1 MTLQDHPVKLSGRR
15 HLVQAIFCLLAIL
28 GLCSSAFASEPKP
41 AKKILILFS
50 YQSVTPGF
58 LEWDEGIRSVLQ
70 GTAHEPMEFYIEFL
84 DLARFPDKI
93 YLQNLVN
100 FLKEKYSGKKLDLL
114 ISVGPLAFQFLVEHA
129 NTVFPGAPTVFC
141 AALKDQVLAIERPK
155 NFTGVAA
162 WADVAGTLELA
173 LKMQPETRRLAIVGG
188 TSESDRA
195 FQRIARQALL
205 KYENKLEINWLTD
218 LPADTI
224 LEKLAHLPPNTIVLY
239 LFLFRDSVGNEF
251 LPVDFLGR
259 MAQVANAP
267 IYGLWENLLGHGIV
281 GGHLM
286 SFRAQGKKAAE
297 LGWRVL
303 RGEKPE
309 NIPIVYEGTDF
320 YLFDWRQLKRW
331 GIPKTALPPGSE
343 VRFREVPV
351 WEHYKW
357 HITGLFSLILLQGL
371 VISFLII
378 NRRKRLRA
386 ERNLADRLQFETLLA
401 ELSAKFINLPT
412 NQVDQEI
419 EQSLQRLAEFLGIDQ
434 GRIWRLSP
442 DRKTFFPS
450 HSWAAAGVER
460 SPLMTLNQE
469 FPWSLQKLLQGHPI
483 AFSSPA
489 ELPQEAKAD
498 RQSFDNHGIKSAL
511 TIPLE
516 VAGTLIG
523 VMTLGTLR
531 TNRQWPAE
539 IIPELRLVGEIFAN
553 ALARQQADMELKG
566 ALQHIEQLK
575 DQLQADYSYLQ
586 EEIKLEY
593 DFEQIIGQSNELKY
607 VLFKVQ
613 QVAPTDATVLILGET
628 GTGKE
633 LIARAIH
640 HASPY
645 RDRPLIKV
653 DCAALSPT
661 LIESELF
668 GHEKGAFTSA
678 VARKIGRFEL
688 AHGSTIFLDEIG
700 ELPLGLQA
708 KLLRVL
714 QSGEFERL
722 GSSKTMQVKVR
733 IIAATNRNLE
743 EEVRQGR
750 FREDLWYRLNVFP
763 ITVPPLRQRREDIPL
778 LVQAFVSRFAKRI
791 GKEITKIPAAT
802 MENLCQ
808 YYWPGNIRELENV
821 VERAVINTSGAVLNL
836 AGWLDASQSLST
848 PRLARRTLEEVERGH
863 IMQVLQETRGRVSGS
878 KGAATILG
886 LNPSTLRA
894 RLRKLGI
901 ALPK

>member
-1 MTLQDHPVKLSGRR
+1 MTPRDRPGNLL
-15 HLVQAIFCLLAIL
+15 LVQAISCWLVILLA
-28 GLCSSAFASEPKP
+28 CSGALASEAKP

-70 GTAHEPMEFYIEFL
+70 GTAREPMEFYTEFL

-100 FLKEKYSGKKLDLL
+100 FLQEKYRGKKLDLL
-114 ISVGPLAFQFLVEHA
+114 IPVGPLAFHFLFEHG
-129 NTVFPGAPTVFC
+129 NTIFPGAPTVFC
-141 AALKDQVLAIERPK
+141 AALKHEVLSLERPK

-162 WADVAGTLELA
+162 WVDVAGTLEVA
-173 LKMQPETRRLAIVGG
+173 LKMNPKTRRLAIVGG

-195 FQRIARQALL
+195 FQRVARQALG
-205 KYENKLEINWLTD
+205 KYGNTLEIIWLTD
-218 LPADTI
+218 LSAETI
-224 LEKLAHLPPNTIVLY
+224 LARLANLPPNTIVLY

-267 IYGLWENLLGHGIV
+267 VYGLWENLLGHGIV

-303 RGEKPE
+303 KGAKPE
-309 NIPIVYEGTDF
+309 NIPIVYEGTNF

-331 GIPKTALPPGSE
+331 GIPETALPPGSE
-343 VRFREVPV
+343 VRFREISV

-357 HITGLFSLILLQGL
+357 HITGLFSLIILQGL

-386 ERNLADRLQFETLLA
+386 EGNLAARLQFETMLA

-412 NQVDQEI
+412 HQVDQEI
-419 EQSLQRLAEFLGIDQ
+419 EQSLQHLGDFLGIDR
-434 GRIWRLSP
+434 GRVWQLSP
-442 DRKTFFPS
+442 DQKTFSPT
-450 HSWAAAGVER
+450 HSWAAAGFER
-460 SPLMTLNQE
+460 SPEVALNQK
-469 FPWSLQKLLQGHPI
+469 FPWLLQKLLQGQPI
-483 AFSSPA
+483 TFSSPA
-489 ELPQEAKAD
+489 ELPQEAAVD
-498 RQSFDNHGIKSAL
+498 RQSFFNHGIKSAL
-511 TIPLE
+511 TVPLK

-523 VMTLGTLR
+523 VMTLGTLLA
-531 TNRQWPAE
+531 NRQWPAE
-539 IIPELRLVGEIFAN
+539 ILPELRIVGEIFAN
-553 ALARQQADMELKG
+553 ALARRQAEMELKG

-575 DQLQADYSYLQ
+575 DQFQADYRYLQ

-593 DFEQIIGQSNELKY
+593 DFDQIIGQSNELKY

-661 LIESELF
+661 LIESEFF
-668 GHEKGAFTSA
+668 GHEKGAFTGA
-678 VARKIGRFEL
+678 VARKIGRFDL

-700 ELPLGLQA
+700 ELPLGLQV
-708 KLLRVL
+708 KLLRML
-714 QSGEFERL
+714 
-722 GSSKTMQVKVR
+722 
-733 IIAATNRNLE
+733 
-743 EEVRQGR
+743 
-750 FREDLWYRLNVFP
+750 
-763 ITVPPLRQRREDIPL
+763 
-778 LVQAFVSRFAKRI
+778 
-791 GKEITKIPAAT
+791 
-802 MENLCQ
+802 
-808 YYWPGNIRELENV
+808 
-821 VERAVINTSGAVLNL
+821 
-836 AGWLDASQSLST
+836 
-848 PRLARRTLEEVERGH
+848 
-863 IMQVLQETRGRVSGS
+863 
-878 KGAATILG
+878 
-886 LNPSTLRA
+886 
-894 RLRKLGI
+894 
-901 ALPK
+901 